1 MEPEFWHDRWANNQ
15 IGFHQAASS
24 PYLTRYWPDLQL
36 PPGARVLVPLCGKSL
51 DMTWLVEQG
60 YSVVGV
66 ELSARA
72 VQDYFSERQI
82 EPEVVRRG
90 VFEVYSGAGCEL
102 WCGDIFDLGS
112 ELLGPLHA
120 LYDRAAMIALPAPMR
135 RRYVELL
142 DQLLPTSCVGLL
154 VTLDYEQ
161 AQLPGPPFAVSP
173 EEVAQ
178 LSQWRWQTTLVE
190 EVDELQNSVK
200 ARKAGATRLQE
211 HVYRLAR

>member
-15 IGFHQAASS
+15 IGFHQAAAS
-24 PYLTRYWPDLQL
+24 PYLSRYWSGLQL

-51 DMTWLVEQG
+51 DMTWLAGQG

-66 ELSARA
+66 ELSVKA

-90 VFEVYSGAGCEL
+90 SFEVYSAAGCEL
-102 WCGDIFDLGS
+102 WCGDIFDLDPDR
-112 ELLGPLHA
+112 LGPLQA

-135 RRYVELL
+135 RRYAELL
-142 DQLLPTSCVGLL
+142 DRLLSASCAGLL

-161 AQLPGPPFAVSP
+161 EQLPGPPFAVSP

-178 LSQWRWQTTLVE
+178 LSQWRWQATQLE
-190 EVDELQNSVK
+190 EVDELPNSVK
-200 ARKAGATRLQE
+200 AQKAGVTRLQE
-211 HVYRLAR
+211 QVYRLQR